1 MSVWG
6 KLVMELDNVQ
16 QRILLV
22 EESATLRYILVKAL
36 QKQGYELMALETFEA
51 ALSVLNSQGAN
62 AFQAVV
68 IGWPNY
74 EQHKDTDR
82 LVYLMEDESFFKVP
96 VLILSHDAEIDVLN
110 WMSRRK
116 FTALVPWESYQETIG
131 TLQKLL
137 GEEVNQ
143 DHLLP
148 VNNNENPIRIL
159 FVDDSVSIR
168 HYYQRLLNRNGY
180 ITDTA
185 NSVQSAFDMALE
197 KPYDLAIIDYFM
209 PEENGFVLCQML
221 RDDERTS
228 KIRTAVITG
237 TYLDEVI
244 KDCLQAG
251 AVECMFKNEAE
262 ELFLARIASM
272 SRFIEVQNHI
282 DTERE
287 RLAGILES
295 VGEGV
300 YGVDNDGLVTFVN
313 QAALAI
319 IGRADSAEVIGEKAK
334 DAFHYHVE
342 EDVIKHDR
350 LYRAY
355 GKGVELRS
363 WETAFKHEKGT
374 AIPVECTVYP
384 LNIHGKQEGSV
395 IAFRDIS
402 ERKMLEE
409 KLHWQATHDHLTK
422 LSNRRYFE
430 DKLDAEVSRVQA
442 GDVMSA
448 LVYLD
453 LDRFKY
459 INDTAGHEA
468 GDKLL
473 VEISRLLLD
482 KVRESDTLARLGG
495 DEFAVIIKDV
505 DEKSAMTVTE
515 TFRQALESC
524 TFSYDGEQ
532 HNIHGSFGVALMDI
546 AGMSSGDVLAH
557 ADIACHIAKR
567 GGRNQSHLY
576 DRGNDEKN
584 VMGSELGWSQRLREA
599 MDEDKFLLYY
609 QPILNLGD
617 IDLNTLPAEDGA
629 IWDQY
634 INNSDNH
641 QHYELLLRMRGE
653 NGEIY
658 YPDSFMP
665 TAERFNLMCDVDMWV
680 MNNAF
685 QTLANIRSKGSI
697 SFSINLSGQT
707 LNADDSLHKIKSLI
721 NQYEIDPKTLVF
733 EVTETCAIANFDS
746 ASEFINEMKWL
757 GCRFSLD
764 DFGSGFCSFSQLK
777 CLPADFV
784 KIDGQFV
791 KGMARG
797 SIDRAIVTA
806 MNDVAHSLG
815 RYTVAEYVES
825 PEIMRLLK
833 ICGVDF
839 VQGNYVSLPREALFQ
854 QEENVVVKFKS

>member
-1 MSVWG
+1 MTESG
-6 KLVMELDNVQ
+6 T

-22 EESATLRYILVKAL
+22 EESATLRYILVKGL
-36 QKQGYELMALETFEA
+36 TKQGYELLALDSFE
-51 ALSVLNSQGAN
+51 S
-62 AFQAVV
+62 AFDTLKGDDEEFRAIV

-74 EQHKDTDR
+74 KEHQSATR
-82 LVYLMEDESFFKVP
+82 LITLLEGQRHFEVP
-96 VLILSHDAEIDVLN
+96 VLILSNDANVDVLN
-110 WMSRRK
+110 WMSRRHNA
-116 FTALVPWESYQETIG
+116 ALVPWENYQEYIG

-137 GEEVNQ
+137 GPKTTSPAKYESRNY
-143 DHLLP
+143 
-148 VNNNENPIRIL
+148 ENPIRIL

-168 HYYQRLLNRNGY
+168 HYYQRLLNRHGY
-180 ITDTA
+180 ITETA
-185 NSVQSAFDMALE
+185 DSVEQAFNMAL
-197 KPYDLAIIDYFM
+197 KNNFDLAIVDYFM
-209 PEENGFVLCQML
+209 PDVNGYVLCQKL

-244 KDCLQAG
+244 KDCLEAG

-282 DTERE
+282 ESERE

-300 YGVDNDGLVTFVN
+300 YGVDKQGNVTFVN
-313 QAALAI
+313 PAALDI
-319 IGRADSAEVIGEKAK
+319 VGKTSNETVIGQKAS
-334 DAFHYHVE
+334 DAFHFYVD
-342 EDVIKHDR
+342 EDVLKHDR

-355 GKGVELRS
+355 GQGVELRC
-363 WETAFKHEKGT
+363 WETAFKHEGGKPV
-374 AIPVECTVYP
+374 PVECTVYP
-384 LNIHGKQEGSV
+384 LNIHGRQEGSV

-409 KLHWQATHDHLTK
+409 KLHWQATHDHLTR
-422 LSNRRYFE
+422 LCNRRYFE
-430 DKLDAEVSRVQA
+430 DQLDSEVSRVQA
-442 GDVMSA
+442 SEAMSA

-459 INDTAGHEA
+459 INDTAGHDA

-473 VEISRLLLD
+473 VEIAKLLSIKLRA
-482 KVRESDTLARLGG
+482 KDTLARLGG
-495 DEFAVIIKDV
+495 DEFAIILKDV
-505 DEKSAMTVTE
+505 DEESAMIVTE
-515 TFRQALESC
+515 TFRQVLEK
-524 TFSYDGEQ
+524 FQFGYNGETY
-532 HNIHGSFGVALMDI
+532 NVHGSFGVAMIDNEG
-546 AGMSSGDVLAH
+546 ATSGDILAN

-567 GGRNQSHLY
+567 SGRNQTHLY
-576 DRGNDEKN
+576 ERSNDEKN

-599 MDEDKFLLYY
+599 MLLDRFELHY
-609 QPILNLGD
+609 QPILKLSA
-617 IDLNTLPAEDGA
+617 IDLNHLPAEDGSL
-629 IWDQY
+629 WTEYVKHDE
-634 INNSDNH
+634 NPL
-641 QHYELLLRMRGE
+641 HYELLLRMKGDE
-653 NGEIY
+653 DDFY
-658 YPDSFMP
+658 YPDAFIP
-665 TAERFNLMCDVDMWV
+665 TAERFNLMFDVDMWV
-680 MNNAF
+680 ISRALE
-685 QTLANIRSKGSI
+685 TLSQIQQYRKNI

-707 LNADDSLHKIKSLI
+707 LNADDGLPRIKKLIEDYETDASSLI
-721 NQYEIDPKTLVF
+721 FEI
-733 EVTETCAIANFDS
+733 TETCAIANFES
-746 ASEFINEMKWL
+746 ASQFIDEMKQL

-797 SIDRAIVTA
+797 AIDRAIVTA

-825 PEIMRLLK
+825 PEILRLLK
-833 ICGVDF
+833 VCGVDH
-839 VQGNYVSLPREALFQ
+839 VQGNYVSIPKTELLPG
-854 QEENVVVKFKS
+854 NI